1 MNKIFSMSLFF
12 SAALM
17 FVGCAGEE
25 DDIFDKSAA
34 ERLNET
40 ATIYTER
47 LEASTGG
54 WTMEYYPTT
63 DTVAPYG
70 MGYLM
75 LVKFNNN
82 SSVNI
87 AMNNTYTNNAYL
99 EDMSSYEVI
108 SDNGPV
114 LTFNTYNKCLH
125 TFSTPEDISSTSKDE
140 QGTGFEGDYEFIMV
154 DVPEG
159 GDHIMLKGKKR
170 GTYVRLS
177 RLDEGED
184 FATNLADVNSFTK
197 KLFPSTAPNL
207 CKMNLGD
214 SLLNVANMSTGR
226 ANLYPND
233 GDAIIDENNV
243 PFLITKRGGKY
254 YLRFKDAL
262 EAPDETTEQEFVY
275 DEGKDVFVGIE
286 NENNIIKGEDALNFF
301 LTTFSQIG
309 TQWSMFG
316 KDKSESMASLYDT
329 MAKDL
334 ANYNSRSYSV
344 ENAYFVQE
352 SADCL
357 RLVITLKFVN
367 NEKDVSSSI
376 AYLYNIAS
384 SDNEITLSY
393 AGTASDTKAASSF
406 YSLFSSLA
414 SFVNGVAGTYTVG
427 GNETNFNLRDIRL
440 TSVSDSN
447 KWFSLT
453 LN

>member
-1 MNKIFSMSLFF
+1 MNKIFSMLLLF
-12 SAALM
+12 AAAST

-40 ATIYTER
+40 AAIYTER

-87 AMNNTYTNNAYL
+87 AMNNAYSNNAYL

-114 LTFNTYNKCLH
+114 LTFNTYNQCLH
-125 TFSTPEDISSTSKDE
+125 TFSTPEDIASTSKDE
-140 QGTGFEGDYEFIMV
+140 QGTGFEGDYEFIMI

-184 FATNLADVNSFTK
+184 FQTNLADVNSFMSTM
-197 KLFPSTAPNL
+197 FSTAAPN
-207 CKMNLGD
+207 MDVVTLGD
-214 SLLNVANMSTGR
+214 SVMRMANASTGR
-226 ANLYPND
+226 ANLYPYD
-233 GDAIIDENNV
+233 GDQIIDEQNF

-254 YLRFKDAL
+254 YLRFKDEL
-262 EAPDETTEQEFVY
+262 TAPDGTTAQEFVY
-275 DEGKDVFVGIE
+275 NEAADQFVSLD
-286 NENNIIKGEDALNFF
+286 NEAFTITGQEPKEFFQEALNDGHKWRINRASEKSDDINTKFEDMRKAF
-301 LTTFSQIG
+301 SARSRTLNYLIFSLSDGQLQVGVNYKPSSSAATTVYYNFTLAASNTGVALTYAGPANESAQNILNNYPSVEAMMNALTNDYTVTPGTTAFNLTTVTF
-309 TQWSMFG
+309 T
-316 KDKSESMASLYDT
+316 
-329 MAKDL
+329 
-334 ANYNSRSYSV
+334 ANNNNWFTLTYN
-344 ENAYFVQE
+344 
-352 SADCL
+352 
-357 RLVITLKFVN
+357 K
-367 NEKDVSSSI
+367 
-376 AYLYNIAS
+376 
-384 SDNEITLSY
+384 
-393 AGTASDTKAASSF
+393 
-406 YSLFSSLA
+406 
-414 SFVNGVAGTYTVG
+414 
-427 GNETNFNLRDIRL
+427 
-440 TSVSDSN
+440 
-447 KWFSLT
+447 
-453 LN
+453 